1 MALYHKRVDLSD
13 GVLAVCAREEVVKKR
28 IRVMLELCDGL
39 EQYEYIGRLS
49 DEILT

>member
-1 MALYHKRVDLSD
+1 MCLYGS
-13 GVLAVCAREEVVKKR
+13 ES
-28 IRVMLELCDGL
+28 LEPSQISSSGCDGL